1 MEIARHHAIDHRM
14 PGANVSANAS
24 GTCHHQITLPGR
36 LRPEIAAHMSVDSD
50 ATAENQLTIDMTSAR
65 DQRIDASQSP

>member
-1 MEIARHHAIDHRM
+1 
-14 PGANVSANAS
+14 
-24 GTCHHQITLPGR
+24 
-36 LRPEIAAHMSVDSD
+36 MSVDSD